1 MGGINHPDL
10 EVCYWFYHITWYVY
24 RNVLNLLNLY
34 TGWWIQHFK
43 TQDKQLDN
51 HWLVTS
57 EQYPISRLPY
67 RTYLPGHC
75 HGLETTHPRLR
86 KVAAKLN
93 KLDTIEQRTVNRPD
107 ADIWVPTLFCVY
119 IYVCL
124 YMCTLYIFIHSLYPY
139 FSPLPSANP
148 GVGGS
153 INNLLPALWYQRYGT
168 GWTQVHQGG
177 IERKNWAKMLGRIG
191 FLYRVYTYTHT
202 IYGVYT
208 YIYIMRKCIYSLD
221 MWYH

>member
-1 MGGINHPDL
+1 MDTNGWYKPSRLGGLLLVLPYYMVYI
-10 EVCYWFYHITWYVY
+10 Y

-119 IYVCL
+119 ICVFIYV
-124 YMCTLYIFIHSLYPY
+124 YTVYIYSF
-139 FSPLPSANP
+139 PLSVFFPTTISESRCRWKHKQSAPSAM
-148 GVGGS
+148 VS
-153 INNLLPALWYQRYGT
+153 AIW
-168 GWTQVHQGG
+168 
-177 IERKNWAKMLGRIG
+177 NWLDASPSGRH
-191 FLYRVYTYTHT
+191 RT
-202 IYGVYT
+202 
-208 YIYIMRKCIYSLD
+208 
-221 MWYH
+221 